1 MVPKRKDHPKR
12 IFGALVMRERLFCIF
27 SRLRW
32 HFVSLCIAFLISC
45 GGGSGGRGS
54 ADTSRAP
61 EPIPEVITPDVGWK
75 VQYYR
80 SGDDLVTPLNGTN
93 ITAIFG
99 SDGRLSGSTGC
110 NNYFATYDTTSQS
123 VNIDKIAL
131 TKMACSNEV
140 GIMKQEATYVE
151 NLNSAVK
158 ATMADNSLILKN
170 SDDETL
176 VTFILTLSVSKTECS
191 NFGWGLACTYNHN
204 GVAREYILYVPQ
216 SYDGD
221 KDIPLLFNFHG
232 YSSNAEGHH
241 RGRADFRDLAEKE
254 NFILVVPQG
263 SLFEGVTHWN
273 VGANKTRQSTADD
286 IGFTNALIEKIT
298 SEYRVDSERVYST
311 GMSNGGYMSYHLAC
325 LLSEKIAAIASV
337 TGSMTP
343 TTFDSCSPTHPTSI
357 LQIHGTADSSVP
369 YEGANWTL
377 PIDEV
382 LKYWST
388 YNGCDS
394 LPTVSSLPDQNSDG
408 LSSNVISYS
417 NCRGQVN
424 VQLYKMKGMGH
435 QWPEIGIGS
444 DISAVQVIWSFLSK
458 YSLNGLIEPTHVN
471 S

>member
-1 MVPKRKDHPKR
+1 M
-12 IFGALVMRERLFCIF
+12 
-27 SRLRW
+27 
-32 HFVSLCIAFLISC
+32 
-45 GGGSGGRGS
+45 
-54 ADTSRAP
+54 P
-61 EPIPEVITPDVGWK
+61 EAITPDVGWK

-80 SGDDLVTPLNGTN
+80 SGDDLVTPLDGAN

-110 NNYFATYDTTSQS
+110 NNYFSTYGATNQS
-123 VNIDKIAL
+123 IHIDKIAQ
-131 TKMACSNEV
+131 TKMACSNKN

-151 NLNSAVK
+151 NLSSAAK
-158 ATMADNSLILKN
+158 ITMVDNALTLKN
-170 SDDETL
+170 SDNETL
-176 VTFILTLSVSKTECS
+176 IIFILALNIRKTECS

-221 KDIPLLFNFHG
+221 KDVPLLFNFHG

-298 SEYRVDSERVYST
+298 SEYRVDSERIYST

-343 TTFDSCSPTHPTSI
+343 TTFDSCSPIHPTSI

-388 YNGCDS
+388 YNDCDS
-394 LPTVSSLPDQNSDG
+394 LPTISSLSDQNSDG
-408 LSSNVISYS
+408 LASNVISHS
-417 NCRGQVN
+417 NCRRQVS

-435 QWPEIGIGS
+435 QWPEIEIGS
-444 DISAVQVIWSFLSK
+444 DISATQVIWGFLSK
-458 YSLNGLIEPTHVN
+458 YNLNGLIKPTRIN
-471 S
+471 LGS